1 MKPEVSLPYSQKSI
15 TERYSGP
22 DKYNACWVPPRN
34 LVILGFPTKTL
45 YVFLFSLMQAARSY
59 KAYKYILC

>member
-22 DKYNACWVPPRN
+22 DKYNAC
-34 LVILGFPTKTL
+34 
-45 YVFLFSLMQAARSY
+45 
-59 KAYKYILC
+59 